1 MTTDPAR
8 RVFAALLAA
17 ALLAPVPALRAATQA
32 AHFST
37 EPVTFGTAGYLLNFD
52 VAWSCDDAPQPTTSA
67 PGEIDLIDAGGNLVA
82 QVHATI
88 GGGNPLIQ
96 VQGAG
101 TISGAFATVTRLGAG
116 GTPADAFL
124 HAAWRISGP
133 AAGSYTFRFWFF
145 QEAVTGFPLSTITTQ
160 ATNAGGGG
168 PLGGNPPPPAAPPP
182 AVALSVPASA
192 TVFQPAEMVATASEA
207 AGGHALAAVGID
219 ASLDGGVTW
228 VPIGADSH
236 PSSPSD
242 VESDSYVFA
251 QAGTALVRATVT
263 DASGLQASAQK
274 ALVVAK
280 ASQAAIVI
288 TPASA
293 TVSAGQ
299 SVAFTVSGGA
309 TGNYAWGGTAS
320 GSGPAQTVAFPS
332 PGNFTVTAV
341 DTGNSNYN
349 SSALAVASV
358 SVQAALFTLSV
369 SSTPGGTVAGGG
381 SYPPDAQATASAT
394 AAAGNTFT
402 GWTGDVSSP
411 LPILSV
417 LMDSNK
423 AIMAHF
429 APLLA
434 QTISYLPP
442 GPLSTRSPAF
452 ALSVAA
458 SSGLPV
464 TLALDSG
471 PVTLAGDTLTPTGV
485 AGEVTLT
492 ATQPGNSQYLPAP
505 PVVITFAIGLPPP
518 GVLLSDDSATTKKTD
533 RQTRTTSFRSG
544 PAH

>member
-1 MTTDPAR
+1 MTPDPAR
-8 RVFAALLAA
+8 WVFAAFLAA
-17 ALLAPVPALRAATQA
+17 ALLAPAPALRGATQA

-37 EPVTFGTAGYLLNFD
+37 ESVTLGTAGYLLNFD
-52 VAWSCDDAPQPTTSA
+52 VAWNCDDAPQPTTSA
-67 PGEIDLIDAGGNLVA
+67 PGEIDLLDASGHLVA

-96 VQGAG
+96 VEGAG
-101 TISGAFATVTRLGAG
+101 TVSAAFATVARLGAG

-124 HAAWRISGP
+124 HASWRIFGP
-133 AAGSYTFRFWFF
+133 APGGYTLRFWFF

-160 ATNAGGGG
+160 AMNAGGGG
-168 PLGGNPPPPAAPPP
+168 PLGGGPAAPAAPPP
-182 AVALSVPASA
+182 VVTLSVPASA
-192 TVFQPAEMVATASEA
+192 TVFQAAAMVATASAA
-207 AGGHALAAVGID
+207 AGGSALASVGID

-228 VPIGADSH
+228 VPIGANNR

-242 VESDSYVFA
+242 VESDSYVFGR
-251 QAGTALVRATVT
+251 AGTATVRATVT
-263 DASGLQASAQK
+263 DATGLQASVEK
-274 ALVVAK
+274 ALPVAK
-280 ASQAAIVI
+280 AGQPAIAIAPATAA
-288 TPASA
+288 
-293 TVSAGQ
+293 VSAGQ

-309 TGNYAWGGTAS
+309 TGNYTWGGSAG

-341 DTGNSNYN
+341 DAGNANYN
-349 SSALAVASV
+349 SSAPAVASI

-369 SSTPGGTVAGGG
+369 SSTPGGTVSGGG
-381 SYPPDAQATASAT
+381 SYPPDAQASASAT

-402 GWTGDVSSP
+402 GWTGDVTSP
-411 LPILSV
+411 QPTLSV

-434 QTISYLPP
+434 QTISYVPP

-452 ALSVAA
+452 ALSVSA

-485 AGEVTLT
+485 VGEVTLT

-518 GVLLSDDSATTKKTD
+518 GVLLSDDSAATKKTD

-544 PAH
+544 PAR